1 MACLQVSRYV
11 MTFPYALKLLP
22 LALLLLACESQPKT
36 HSVPAAAAQASA
48 APKPPK
54 PVPAR
59 KAVQTFT
66 WEDDVCENTGTFP
79 AGAYTQRQLRDTY
92 QLVTGFQLTT
102 TVVPFRLN
110 HYNDAFFSEAARHLT
125 HEHDSLVARLRGLQ
139 VVPTPYWQKIKR
151 LRELELAEEYALD
164 HATLEG
170 YFHPSSWLSNAYY
183 AQCTEYATALA
194 STDSAVVIPAWRKLV
209 DEQKVN
215 NSIPESLEADFKAQL
230 ASPKRMRHAKAA
242 LMTFGW
248 SNCANAQRKYSGLT
262 DKYPLPDEF
271 TKLFTHVEQNNCVDA
286 D

>member
-1 MACLQVSRYV
+1 MP
-11 MTFPYALKLLP
+11 FPNALKLLP
-22 LALLLLACESQPKT
+22 LALLLLACKSRPETRSA
-36 HSVPAAAAQASA
+36 PAAPATA
-48 APKPPK
+48 APQPPK

-66 WEDDVCENTGTFP
+66 WQDEVCENTGTFP

-92 QLVTGFQLTT
+92 QLVMGFQLTT
-102 TVVPFRLN
+102 TVVPFQLN
-110 HYNDAFFSEAARHLT
+110 RYNDAFFSEAARHLT

-151 LRELELAEEYALD
+151 LRELELAEAYALG

-170 YFHPSSWLSNAYY
+170 YFHPASWLSNAYY
-183 AQCTEYATALA
+183 THCAEYATALA

-215 NSIPESLEADFKAQL
+215 NSIPERLEADFKAQL
-230 ASPKRMRHAKAA
+230 ASPERLRYAKVD

-248 SNCANAQRKYSGLT
+248 SNCANAQRKYSDLT

-271 TKLFTHVEQNNCVDA
+271 SKLFTHVEQNNCVDA

>member
-1 MACLQVSRYV
+1 MACLHVSRYA
-11 MTFPYALKLLP
+11 MTFPNALKLLP
-22 LALLLLACESQPKT
+22 LALLLLACESQSET
-36 HSVPAAAAQASA
+36 HSVPATAAVASA
-48 APKPPK
+48 APRTAK

-66 WEDDVCENTGTFP
+66 WQDDVCENTGTFP

-92 QLVTGFQLTT
+92 QLVIGFQLTT
-102 TVVPFRLN
+102 RVVPFQLN
-110 HYNDAFFSEAARHLT
+110 HYNDAFFSEATQQLT

-164 HATLEG
+164 HAMLEG
-170 YFHPSSWLSNAYY
+170 YFHPASWLSNAYY
-183 AQCTEYATALA
+183 AHCAEYATALA

-215 NSIPESLEADFKAQL
+215 NGIPERLEADFTAQL
-230 ASPKRMRHAKAA
+230 ASPERMRYAKVA

-248 SNCANAQRKYSGLT
+248 GNCANAQRKYSYVT
-262 DKYPLPDEF
+262 DNYPLPDQF
-271 TKLFTHVEQNNCVDA
+271 TKLFTHVEQANCA
-286 D
+286 DTD